1 MDVYKE
7 WEELKTRPM
16 PCLAQKC
23 FQKQSWGRHD
33 PDPCAYTCCFCNF
46 SYNTWNSLL
55 CMALN
60 RTLHCGCGHRL
71 SVAVVHHL
79 PAQQT
84 AAVIKKNY
92 HWTQLSNFGY
102 VLQCSVH
109 HLHCASTMTT
119 VCVSKADNRKIEV
132 KIRAVKMQAI
142 CRLKCCCKSSSTF
155 RIEHS

>member
-33 PDPCAYTCCFCNF
+33 PGPCAYTCCFCNF
-46 SYNTWNSLL
+46 GYNTWNSLL
-55 CMALN
+55 WPWIELYIVGVDTGCRWLWFTTYLHN
-60 RTLHCGCGHRL
+60 RQLLLWKIITEHNCPILDMCCN
-71 SVAVVHHL
+71 VVF
-79 PAQQT
+79 
-84 AAVIKKNY
+84 I
-92 HWTQLSNFGY
+92 
-102 VLQCSVH
+102 

-142 CRLKCCCKSSSTF
+142 CRLKFCCKSSSTF